1 MRSFE
6 DKGRRSSFHPSSSS
20 SRLILPT
27 LRNIVGE
34 DKKQAVGGKLRS
46 IKRSS
51 AAFCDGRRSTS
62 FWTSLI
68 VSPILWPEQGVCS
81 RLFVFVQRQ
90 ISTVCSGCALE
101 TDIFVA
107 REKVTWLKL
116 WGEERKRRWKRG
128 PRKWNGRRKMVGGL
142 FGVESG

>member
-116 WGEERKRRWKRG
+116 WGEERKRRWKQG
-128 PRKWNGRRKMVGGL
+128 PRKWNGRRKMIGL